1 MAQMQDSQGDCVWGT
16 WCATSSPPDPVEDPE
31 MSETVAQERHEELS
45 GAVSDSDADR
55 RQTLS
60 RPPTLSGPYYEP
72 DTVEGGG
79 FENTFGQSLARPLL
93 TAIDTRRL
101 STSTA
106 DLDSSDGRRSSTP
119 PCKLIP
125 LAKRGDGV
133 TGCQDF
139 APNPIGG
146 AYSALPALPL
156 LALLAS
162 RRDGTGSRFLTLD
175 PTRPASFSPGD
186 PIQSLSELK
195 QILDSEHVSK

>member
-1 MAQMQDSQGDCVWGT
+1 M
-16 WCATSSPPDPVEDPE
+16 TSSLPDPVEDPE
-31 MSETVAQERHEELS
+31 MSETVAQDRHEEVEGS
-45 GAVSDSDADR
+45 DAVSDSDADR

-72 DTVEGGG
+72 GTVEGRG

-101 STSTA
+101 STSPA

-119 PCKLIP
+119 PCIP

-139 APNPIGG
+139 APNPTGG